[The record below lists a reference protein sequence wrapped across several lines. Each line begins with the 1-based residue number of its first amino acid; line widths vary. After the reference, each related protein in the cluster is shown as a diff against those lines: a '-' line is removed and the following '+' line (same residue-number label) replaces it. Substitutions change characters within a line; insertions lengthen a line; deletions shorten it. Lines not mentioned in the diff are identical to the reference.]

1 MSLTLMGHS
10 ATQAGAL
17 LEFLGRMLGKA
28 LYEGILLDLPLAGF
42 FLKKFRTQHCDVRTL
57 PLHASPACSLVS
69 PWVQRSCHHA
79 SCCEPTLTTSVPDCA
94 SISGNLHSG
103 TFWGSGITWLCGPN
117 MLLLL
122 LGRRM
127 ADPASPKTGCQ

>member
-10 ATQAGAL
+10 ATQAGTL

-57 PLHASPACSLVS
+57 PSHASPACSLVS
-69 PWVQRSCHHA
+69 PWVQRSCHTTRHA
-79 SCCEPTLTTSVPDCA
+79 V
-94 SISGNLHSG
+94 NRH
-103 TFWGSGITWLCGPN
+103 W
-117 MLLLL
+117 LLLSL
-122 LGRRM
+122 TAHQFRVICTQGLSG
-127 ADPASPKTGCQ
+127 ATVFFGFVAQHATATVGKTDG